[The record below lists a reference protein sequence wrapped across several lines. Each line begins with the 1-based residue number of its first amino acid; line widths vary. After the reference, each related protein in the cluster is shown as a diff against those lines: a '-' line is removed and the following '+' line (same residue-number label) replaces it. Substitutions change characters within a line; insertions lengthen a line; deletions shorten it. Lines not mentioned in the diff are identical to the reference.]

1 MAIITLAR
9 QVAAKGDEVAQELAQ
24 KLGYKF
30 ITRKQIE
37 ERILAL
43 GFPAS
48 KLPKYD
54 ERKPGFFASMAKDRD
69 AYQNLSQ
76 YAMLEAASS
85 GNVIFIGRGAFALF
99 SPVPNHV
106 SVRLIA
112 SEKVRIARL
121 MEEFEWSEK
130 QARQHIQESDSNRT
144 GFHKNFYNID
154 IDDPSNFHMF
164 LNTGSVSINE
174 CAEIIADFTKAHITP
189 PKESEGT
196 KLVEEMLKA
205 QTVVNKLIFE
215 FKIKIDFLHAAI
227 EDSVFVLYGVTD
239 APGLVEQALEIV
251 RKELPQYE
259 TRSAVSIVHDF
270 KQFQ

>member
-9 QVAAKGDEVAQELAQ
+9 QVAAKGDEVAQDLAA
-24 KLGYKF
+24 KLNYKF

-37 ERILAL
+37 ERIIEL
-43 GFPAS
+43 GFPRD
-48 KLPKYD
+48 KMPKYD

-76 YAMLEAASS
+76 YAMLEAAAK
-85 GNVIFIGRGAFALF
+85 GNIIIIGRGAFALF
-99 SPVPNHV
+99 SSVPNHV

-112 SEKVRIARL
+112 SEKVRISRL
-121 MEEFEWSEK
+121 MQEFDWTEK
-130 QARQHIQESDSNRT
+130 QARQHIQESDANRN

-154 IDDPSNFHMF
+154 IDDPTNFHML
-164 LNTGSVSINE
+164 LNTGSVAINE
-174 CAEIIADFTKAHITP
+174 CGQIIADFTNAHITP
-189 PKESEGT
+189 IKETEGT

-205 QTVVNKLIFE
+205 QSVVNKLIFE
-215 FKIKIDFLHAAI
+215 YKIKIDFLHAAI
-227 EDSVFVLYGVTD
+227 EDGIFVLYGVTD

-251 RKELPQYE
+251 RRELPQYE

>member
-9 QVAAKGDEVAQELAQ
+9 QVAAKGDEVAQELAA
-24 KLGYKF
+24 KLDYKF

-37 ERILAL
+37 ERILQL
-43 GFPAS
+43 GFPAA

-76 YAMLEAASS
+76 YAMLEAASK
-85 GNVIFIGRGAFALF
+85 GNIIIIGRGAFALF
-99 SPVPNHV
+99 SSVPNHV

-112 SEKVRIARL
+112 PEKVRVSRL
-121 MEEFEWSEK
+121 MEEFEWNEK
-130 QARQHIQESDSNRT
+130 QARLHIQESDNNRN

-154 IDDPSNFHMF
+154 VDDPTNFHML
-164 LNTGSVSINE
+164 LNTGSVSIND
-174 CAEIIADFTKAHITP
+174 CANIIADFTKAHITP
-189 PKESEGT
+189 TKEAEGT

-205 QTVVNKLIFE
+205 QSVVNKLIFE
-215 FKIKIDFLHAAI
+215 YKVKIDFLHAAI
-227 EDSVFVLYGVTD
+227 EDGIFVLYGVTD
-239 APGLVEQALEIV
+239 APALVEQALEIV
-251 RKELPQYE
+251 RRELPQYQ

>member
-9 QVAAKGDEVAQELAQ
+9 QVAAKGDEVAQELAL
-24 KLGYKF
+24 KLDYQF

-37 ERILAL
+37 QRIIEL
-43 GFPAS
+43 GFPES

-76 YAMLEAASS
+76 YAMLEAASK
-85 GNVIFIGRGAFALF
+85 GNVIFIGRGAFAF
-99 SPVPNHV
+99 FASVPNHIA
-106 SVRLIA
+106 VRLIA
-112 SEKVRIARL
+112 SNKVRIARL
-121 MEEFEWSEK
+121 MEEFEWDEK
-130 QARQHIQESDSNRT
+130 QARQHIQESDANRT

-164 LNTGSVSINE
+164 LNTGSISIND
-174 CAEIIADFTKAHITP
+174 CANIIADFTRAHITP
-189 PKESEGT
+189 PKEEEGT

-205 QTVVNKLIFE
+205 QTVVNKLIFD
-215 FKIKIDFLHAAI
+215 FKIGIDFLHAAI
-227 EDSVFVLYGVTD
+227 EDETFVLYGVTD
-239 APGLVEQALEIV
+239 APGLVEQALDIV
-251 RKELPQYE
+251 RKELPGYPVK
-259 TRSAVSIVHDF
+259 SAVSIVHDF

>member
-9 QVAAKGDEVAQELAQ
+9 QVAAKGDEVAQELAS
-24 KLGYKF
+24 KLDYKF

-37 ERILAL
+37 ERIIEL
-43 GFPAS
+43 GFPQS

-76 YAMLEAASS
+76 YAMLEAAAK
-85 GNVIFIGRGAFALF
+85 GNIIIIGRGAFAFF
-99 SPVPNHV
+99 STVPNHV

-121 MEEFEWSEK
+121 IEEFGW
-130 QARQHIQESDSNRT
+130 T
-144 GFHKNFYNID
+144 KNFYNID
-154 IDDPSNFHMF
+154 IEDPANFHM
-164 LNTGSVSINE
+164 LINTGTVAIND
-174 CAEIIADFTKAHITP
+174 CANIIAEFTKAHITP
-189 PKESEGT
+189 TKEAEGS

-205 QTVVNKLIFE
+205 QTVVNKLLFDY
-215 FKIKIDFLHAAI
+215 KIKIDFLHGAI
-227 EDSVFVLYGVTD
+227 EDGVFVLYGVTD

>member
-9 QVAAKGDEVAQELAQ
+9 QVAAKGDEVGQELEK

-37 ERILAL
+37 ERILEL
-43 GFPAS
+43 GFPAA

-54 ERKPGFFASMAKDRD
+54 ERNPGFFASIAKDRD

-76 YAMLEAASS
+76 YAMLEAAAK
-85 GNVIFIGRGAFALF
+85 GNIIIIGRGAFAF
-99 SPVPNHV
+99 FATVPNHV

-112 SEKVRIARL
+112 SEKVRIERL
-121 MEEFEWSEK
+121 VQEFEWTEK
-130 QARQHIQESDSNRT
+130 QARQHIQESDSNRN

-154 IDDPSNFHMF
+154 IEDPSNFHML
-164 LNTGSVSINE
+164 LNTGTVAIHD
-174 CAEIIADFTKAHITP
+174 CANIIADFTRAHITP
-189 PKESEGT
+189 PKEAEGS

-205 QTVVNKLIFE
+205 QAVVNKLIFE
-215 FKIKIDFLHAAI
+215 YKIKIDFLHGAI
-227 EDSVFVLYGVTD
+227 EDGTFVLYGVTD
-239 APGLVEQALEIV
+239 SPALIEQALGIV
-251 RKELPQYE
+251 SQELPDYPIK
-259 TRSAVSIVHDF
+259 SAVSIVHDF

>member
-9 QVAAKGDEVAQELAQ
+9 QVAAKGDEVAQELAA
-24 KLGYKF
+24 KTGYNF

-76 YAMLEAASS
+76 YAMLEEASK
-85 GNVIFIGRGAFALF
+85 GNVIFIGRGAFAF
-99 SPVPNHV
+99 FASVPNQV

-121 MEEFEWSEK
+121 MEEFDWNEK
-130 QARQHIQESDSNRT
+130 QARQHIQESDANRN

-154 IDDPSNFHMF
+154 IDDPTNFHML
-164 LNTGSVSINE
+164 LNTGTVSIND
-174 CAEIIADFTKAHITP
+174 CANIIADFTKAHITP
-189 PKESEGT
+189 NKETDGT

-205 QTVVNKLIFE
+205 QSVVNKLIFDY
-215 FKIKIDFLHAAI
+215 KIGIDFLHAAI
-227 EDSVFVLYGVTD
+227 EEGVFVLYGVTD

-251 RKELPQYE
+251 QKELPGLP
-259 TRSAVSIVHDF
+259 TKSSVSIVHDF